1 MVPVARFGWRAHY
14 SPASVSDT
22 YMEMARMYDF
32 SDQSV
37 KARALLK
44 ELGVHEVSP
53 GIWAFT
59 DVHTASHCYVH
70 HSHQPVALAAY
81 AAINPTFAAGRFP
94 GYTLIELVEKVPCLD
109 GKEYA
114 ALAMVCHIPAPI
126 FPSSADRGEKFGLVA
141 WDIVKQYQLDAC
153 FTKTT
158 PYGSEGS
165 HYTMRPCGFD
175 HDRDEPLPEALKAM
189 RSAYKKMTD
198 VQRVMV
204 LTLLHL
210 YSQGTDDFY
219 LKGGC
224 PTKISAAEALRLLRK
239 DGSALKKWGEL
250 ITHYAGW

>member
-1 MVPVARFGWRAHY
+1 MIYH
-14 SPASVSDT
+14 
-22 YMEMARMYDF
+22 
-32 SDQSV
+32 SDQSA
-37 KARALLK
+37 KATALLH
-44 ELGVHEVSP
+44 ELGVHEVSS

-59 DVHTASHCYVH
+59 DIRTASQGYIH

-81 AAINPTFAAGRFP
+81 TAIDPTFAAGRFP
-94 GYTLIELVEKVPCLD
+94 GYTLIDLVEKVPCLD
-109 GKEYA
+109 GVEDA

-126 FPSSADRGEKFGLVA
+126 YPSAEQRGEKFGAVA
-141 WDIVKQYQLDAC
+141 WEIVEQYQLDAC
-153 FTKTT
+153 FTQSRA
-158 PYGSEGS
+158 YGDQGS

-175 HDRDEPLPEALKAM
+175 NDRDEPLPEALKAM

-210 YSQGTDDFY
+210 YSQGTDNFY

-239 DGSALKKWGEL
+239 DGTALKKWGEL